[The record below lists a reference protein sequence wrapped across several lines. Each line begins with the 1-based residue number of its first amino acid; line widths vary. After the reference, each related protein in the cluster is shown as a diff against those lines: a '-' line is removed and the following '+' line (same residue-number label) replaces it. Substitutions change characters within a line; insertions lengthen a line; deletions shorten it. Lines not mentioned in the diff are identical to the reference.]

1 MSGKMD
7 SVICRV
13 RGFVDRVG
21 LAHPELKGLTVR
33 ARRKMLRED
42 GATIV
47 EMALTSL
54 VLVAMIFGIIEMCTC
69 LYAYNYVAEAS
80 REATRY
86 AMIRGSESCTIS
98 STMPNCN
105 LGPTNGGSTAVQTFV
120 QGLGYPYSNGLS
132 ATAAWF
138 SPSGSP
144 GNTWTTACTTATD
157 SGGNP
162 CNQPGNAVQV
172 TVTYTFPIA
181 VPLIGV
187 HSINLSST
195 SQMMISE

>member
-1 MSGKMD
+1 MD
-7 SVICRV
+7 SVIRRV

-21 LAHPELKGLTVR
+21 LTHPELKCLA
-33 ARRKMLRED
+33 ARTRQKMVRED
-42 GATIV
+42 GATLV

-69 LYAYNYVAEAS
+69 MYAYNYVAEAS

-86 AMIRGSESCTIS
+86 AMIRGSNSCTIS
-98 STMPNCN
+98 STFPNCN
-105 LGPTNGGSTAVQTFV
+105 LGPTNGGSTAVQSFV
-120 QGLGYPYSNGLS
+120 QGLGYPYSGGLS

-138 SPSGSP
+138 SPSGAP

-157 SGGNP
+157 ANGNP

-172 TVTYTFPIA
+172 TVTYSFPIS
-181 VPLIGV
+181 VPLVGV
-187 HSINLSST
+187 QSINLSST